1 MSGEIIPRTI
11 MEFLTPR
18 LGARLKTWLSICAHC
33 GMCADTCHFY
43 LAHNR
48 DPKMIPSYKIRFIND
63 IIKKY
68 GGVDR
73 EYLQEIY
80 KTVYYECN
88 MCRRCTL
95 YCPFGIDIAMMIS
108 LLRAML
114 LSQGMAPQGLL
125 AAINNYK
132 ESGNQMNISD
142 EEWVETVQWIEE
154 EMSEELVGLTVPID
168 KHGAKIMYTVNAREP
183 KFYPQDM
190 MEVAKIFYVAGE
202 DYTYCSQ
209 PGWDDTN
216 LAMFAGDVQTARTIV
231 ENVFKRADELGVEKV
246 AVTECGHA
254 FRAVKYEAPG
264 WLGYTPKQEVVHSV
278 ELFHDYIRDGR
289 IKLRHK
295 IKEPT
300 TVQDPCNVV
309 RNGGLMDKNRRLA
322 EMLSEDF
329 RPMKLQ
335 GNYSYC
341 CGGGGGAMPMG
352 GEMKKYR
359 LQSGKIK
366 AEQIRE
372 TGAKIIFVPCHNC
385 IDQIRDLNK
394 EYDLGV
400 KAIHFKEAIAELM
413 VIPEH
418 MKPKEQA
425 EDDE

>member
-73 EYLQEIY
+73 EYLQEVY

-216 LAMFAGDVQTARTIV
+216 LAMFAGDVKTARTIV
-231 ENVFKRADELGVEKV
+231 ENIFKRADELGVQKV

-295 IKEPT
+295 VKEPT

-309 RNGGLMDKNRRLA
+309 RSGGLGEKNRRLA

-394 EYDLGV
+394 EYNLGV